1 MSPECTRHGRGTL
14 GGEIEGDLGRLNA
27 NTKGASAVS
36 FYSSLRSDAALEPGS
51 GFDFKIGLVAEHRA
65 EG

>member
-1 MSPECTRHGRGTL
+1 MCPQSAL
-14 GGEIEGDLGRLNA
+14 GMALGRDRA
-27 NTKGASAVS
+27 TKTNTKGASAVS